1 MGNQSPES
9 KEERRTWLAEA
20 VQAAMSNASTRAP
33 IPEPAEHTRV
43 EAKLTLEQL
52 TEEPSPK
59 PAKKH
64 QEFRP
69 INPASLANVVKQY
82 PKVKEGGVDATHQ
95 AVRTSSSKNLHL
107 EAEELSLKI
116 VIQQAI
122 ETARHQ
128 DSITDGSGSTVI
140 ETMFKGSPV
149 KATASS
155 DAVDVAV
162 DWACHV
168 EQRKFNKYRE
178 YATAQLRRAENDYRE
193 DERRQNWIVA
203 LNFGCG
209 MASAWLLSAMFPSL
223 SLREY
228 AAALLQLWR
237 AVIG

>member
-9 KEERRTWLAEA
+9 KEERRTWFAEA

-33 IPEPAEHTRV
+33 IPDPAKRTPA
-43 EAKLTLEQL
+43 EAKLTLEQS

-59 PAKKH
+59 PATKH
-64 QEFRP
+64 LEFKP
-69 INPASLANVVKQY
+69 INRASLVNVVKQY
-82 PKVKEGGVDATHQ
+82 PIVKEGGVDREQQKTP
-95 AVRTSSSKNLHL
+95 SSLSRKLHL
-107 EAEELSLKI
+107 ETEALSLKV
-116 VIQQAI
+116 VIEQAI
-122 ETARHQ
+122 EAARHQ

-149 KATASS
+149 KARASS

-162 DWACHV
+162 DWACNV
-168 EQRKFNKYRE
+168 EQKRFNKYRE
-178 YATAQLRRAENDYRE
+178 YATAQLRRAEDDYRE
-193 DERRQNWIVA
+193 NERRQNWIVA